1 MNQDVD
7 MVVTDLDGTLLDDD
21 QQAHQEDLNT
31 LRKLGDQNI
40 LRVVATGRNL
50 YSALNKLDGD
60 FPIDYL
66 IFSSGAG
73 ILEWK
78 SQRLIHSEYLPGDQV
93 EAIAGKL
100 IDYDIDFMIHEVIP
114 ENHKF
119 VYHRSQQHNP
129 DFERRYRL
137 YKKFAV
143 PLDPA
148 SENYQHACQILA
160 IPGERTELH
169 EQLIREIPEAKVI
182 RTTSP
187 LDGISMWIEIFPAG
201 VSKGHG
207 VEWLCQYTHT
217 DPAKTL
223 GIGNDYNDLDLLKF
237 THNSLVVENAPDDLK
252 NLYPSCNSNQNCG
265 FTDAVKKILGDL

>member
-1 MNQDVD
+1 MNHELE
-7 MVVTDLDGTLLDDD
+7 MVVTDLDGTLLNDD
-21 QQAHQEDLNT
+21 QQVQKQDLDT
-31 LRKLGDQNI
+31 LRKLGYHNI

-50 YSALNKLDGD
+50 YSAMKKLDGD

-78 SQRLIHSEYLPGDQV
+78 DQKLIHSEYLPGNQV
-93 EAIAGKL
+93 ESIARKL

-137 YKKFAV
+137 YQKFAE

-148 SENYQHACQILA
+148 TENYQHACQILA

-169 EQLIREIPEAKVI
+169 EQLIREIPGAKVI

-207 VEWLCQYTHT
+207 VKWLCQYTHT
-217 DPAKTL
+217 NPAKTL
-223 GIGNDYNDLDLLKF
+223 GIGNDYNDLDLLHF
-237 THNSLVVENAPDDLK
+237 THNSLVVDNAPEELK
-252 NLYPSCNSNQNCG
+252 NLYPSCNSNQDCG
-265 FTDAVKKILGDL
+265 FTDAVKRILGTF